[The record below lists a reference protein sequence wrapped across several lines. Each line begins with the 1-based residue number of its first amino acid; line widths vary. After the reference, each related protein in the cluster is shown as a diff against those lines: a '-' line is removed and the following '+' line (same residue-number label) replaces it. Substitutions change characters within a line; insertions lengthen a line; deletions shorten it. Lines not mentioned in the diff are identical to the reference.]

1 MLFDE
6 VTSMLDPELVGEVL
20 SAMKELADDGMT
32 MIIVTHEM
40 GFARDVADEIVMMAD
55 QRIIENGPPSQLFAE
70 PREER
75 TRVFLRRI
83 LDRESAIGTQ
93 S

>member
-1 MLFDE
+1 
-6 VTSMLDPELVGEVL
+6 MLDPELVGEVL
-20 SAMKELADDGMT
+20 GAMKELVNDGMT

-55 QRIIENGPPSQLFAE
+55 QRIIESGPPIQLFAE

-75 TRVFLRRI
+75 TRAFLRRI
-83 LDRESAIGTQ
+83 LERESAIGTQ